1 MRLPVSPYALQELF
15 IFSAFLSMVIGYSLR
30 TFPWLSALCILAL
43 AFLWYFFRDPER
55 VILRSNSRLLSP
67 ADGRVVEI
75 ASVKE
80 DDFLKGEALKIGVF
94 MSIFD
99 VHVNRMPCSGRV
111 EFLVHRDGRFFD
123 ARRSE
128 ASLRNECKLI
138 GLVADGGKKFLV
150 KQIAGLVARR
160 IVCPLKLGD
169 YLEQGQRFGMVKFGS
184 RVELYIP
191 KDQPVHIR
199 VREGQKVKAGITVLA
214 ELI

>member
-1 MRLPVSPYALQELF
+1 M
-15 IFSAFLSMVIGYSLR
+15 FSAFLSLAIGYSLR
-30 TFPWLSALCILAL
+30 VFPWLSILCILAL

-94 MSIFD
+94 MSLFD

-111 EFLVHRDGRFFD
+111 EFLAHRNGRFFD
-123 ARRSE
+123 ARSPE
-128 ASLRNECKLI
+128 ASIRNECKLI

-160 IVCPLKLGD
+160 IVCPLNIGD
-169 YLEQGQRFGMVKFGS
+169 HLEQGQRFGMVKFGS